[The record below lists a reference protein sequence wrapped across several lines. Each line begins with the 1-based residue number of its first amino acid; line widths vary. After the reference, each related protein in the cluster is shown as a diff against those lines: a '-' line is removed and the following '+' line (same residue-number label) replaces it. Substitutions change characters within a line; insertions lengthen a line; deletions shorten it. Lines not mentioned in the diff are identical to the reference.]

1 MNCLVMKYR
10 TSSLRWKEKM
20 CKTQEKKT
28 LRKMVNSF
36 WQVIATL
43 AQDNTVIAAYIV
55 YLKGDWNKIL
65 CQAL

>member
-1 MNCLVMKYR
+1 
-10 TSSLRWKEKM
+10 
-20 CKTQEKKT
+20 
-28 LRKMVNSF
+28 MVNSL